1 MHNFKKAA
9 AFVMAAV
16 LALSL
21 AVTAF
26 AWEYT
31 VEEGDSLWLIAQKE
45 LGSGYRW
52 TEIYE
57 ENKDTI
63 KDPDLIYVGQVL
75 HIGEGEQP
83 GRPAPEQ
90 KPTAPAQPEKVE
102 KPEEKSSAYTYEFNG
117 MAGPETAQFDLRAD
131 GTCRFSLPGNRM
143 LSDAY
148 VGAYTREGSVVT
160 VKGLTNEVPGAEHP
174 IPGLWSW
181 IDSKTGDSVIVV
193 DDAAGTFQPQGAD
206 NAPAA
211 PAADFAN
218 VSYASNAGAQV
229 MDIYLP
235 ENASGPSPVIVAVH
249 GGGFAFGSQTMD
261 IIQPVI
267 RAGTANGY
275 VVAAIDYRKS
285 GEAAFPAAVADTK
298 AAVRYLKANA
308 ETYGIDPEKV
318 VIWGESAGAYLSV
331 MTALTPEV
339 TELNGDVKDW
349 ADQSSRVAAL
359 VDFYGPV
366 EFYTMDDEYASLGVS
381 DTVYS
386 TEESF
391 ESKFVGQAVGK
402 DKETTYQT
410 WWRTYEDQLPE
421 DFTLSAWIQAGDAD
435 ASVPYTQSRNLAQGL
450 KEVIGENNVRFGI
463 IEGADHMDDLF
474 YTDENLSAIFA
485 WLGEVLK

>member
-1 MHNFKKAA
+1 MRNFKNAA
-9 AFVMAAV
+9 ALVMAV
-16 LALSL
+16 ILTLSL

-26 AWEYT
+26 AREYT
-31 VEEGDSLWLIAQKE
+31 VQEGDSLWLIAQKE
-45 LGSGYRW
+45 LGRGCRW

-57 ENKDTI
+57 ENKDTVAN
-63 KDPDLIYVGQVL
+63 PDLIYAGQVL
-75 HIGEGEQP
+75 RIGEGEQP
-83 GRPAPEQ
+83 GQPAPEQ
-90 KPTAPAQPEKVE
+90 KPAAPGQPEKDE
-102 KPEEKSSAYTYEFNG
+102 EPEEKSSAYTYAFSG

-131 GTCRFSLPGNRM
+131 GTCRFSLPGNMM

-148 VGAYTREGSVVT
+148 VGTYTREGSVVT
-160 VKGLTNEVPGAEHP
+160 VKGLTNEVPDAEHP
-174 IPGLWSW
+174 VPGLWSW

-193 DDAAGTFQPQGAD
+193 DDAAGTFRPQGAD
-206 NAPAA
+206 NALAA

-218 VSYASNAGAQV
+218 VSYASNADAQV

-261 IIQPVI
+261 ILWPVI

-285 GEAAFPAAVADTK
+285 GEAAFPAAAADTK
-298 AAVRYLKANA
+298 AAVRYLKAHA

-339 TELNGDVKDW
+339 AELNGDVKDW

-366 EFYTMDDEYASLGVS
+366 EFYTMDNEYASLG
-381 DTVYS
+381 TENTTYS

-402 DKETTYQT
+402 DKETTYKT
-410 WWRTYEDQLPE
+410 WWRTYEDRLPE
-421 DFTLSAWIQAGDAD
+421 DFALRAWIQAGDAD

-450 KEVIGENNVRFGI
+450 KEVIGEDNVRFSI
-463 IEGADHMDDLF
+463 IEGADHMDGLF
-474 YTDENLSAIFA
+474 YTDENLSSIFV
-485 WLGEVLK
+485 WLGEALK

>member
-1 MHNFKKAA
+1 MRNFKNAA
-9 AFVMAAV
+9 ALVMAV
-16 LALSL
+16 ILTLSL

-26 AWEYT
+26 AREYT
-31 VEEGDSLWLIAQKE
+31 VQEGDSLWLIAQKE
-45 LGSGYRW
+45 LGRGCRW

-57 ENKDTI
+57 ENKDTVAN
-63 KDPDLIYVGQVL
+63 PDLIYAGQVL
-75 HIGEGEQP
+75 RIGEGEQP
-83 GRPAPEQ
+83 GQPAPEQ
-90 KPTAPAQPEKVE
+90 KPAAPGQPEKDE
-102 KPEEKSSAYTYEFNG
+102 EPEEKSSAYTC

-131 GTCRFSLPGNRM
+131 GTCRFSLPGNMM

-148 VGAYTREGSVVT
+148 VGTYTREGSVVT
-160 VKGLTNEVPGAEHP
+160 VKGLTNEVPDAEHP
-174 IPGLWSW
+174 VPGLWSW

-193 DDAAGTFQPQGAD
+193 DDAAGTFRPQGAD
-206 NAPAA
+206 NALAA

-218 VSYASNAGAQV
+218 VSYASNADAQV

-261 IIQPVI
+261 ILWPVI

-285 GEAAFPAAVADTK
+285 GEAAFPAAAADTK
-298 AAVRYLKANA
+298 AAVRYLKAHA

-339 TELNGDVKDW
+339 AELNGDVKDW

-366 EFYTMDDEYASLGVS
+366 EFYTMDDEYASLG
-381 DTVYS
+381 TENTTYS

-402 DKETTYQT
+402 DKETTYKT
-410 WWRTYEDQLPE
+410 WWRTYEDRLPE
-421 DFTLSAWIQAGDAD
+421 DFALRAWIQAGDAD

-450 KEVIGENNVRFGI
+450 KEVIGEDNVRFSI
-463 IEGADHMDDLF
+463 IEGADHMDGLF
-474 YTDENLSAIFA
+474 YTDENLSSIFV
-485 WLGEVLK
+485 WLGEALK

>member
-211 PAADFAN
+211 PTADFAN
-218 VSYASNAGAQV
+218 VSYTSNAGAQV

-235 ENASGPSPVIVAVH
+235 EKATGSDPVIVAVH

-267 RAGTANGY
+267 RAGTANG
-275 VVAAIDYRKS
+275 
-285 GEAAFPAAVADTK
+285 
-298 AAVRYLKANA
+298 L
-308 ETYGIDPEKV
+308 
-318 VIWGESAGAYLSV
+318 W
-331 MTALTPEV
+331 
-339 TELNGDVKDW
+339 
-349 ADQSSRVAAL
+349 
-359 VDFYGPV
+359 
-366 EFYTMDDEYASLGVS
+366 
-381 DTVYS
+381 
-386 TEESF
+386 
-391 ESKFVGQAVGK
+391 
-402 DKETTYQT
+402 
-410 WWRTYEDQLPE
+410 
-421 DFTLSAWIQAGDAD
+421 
-435 ASVPYTQSRNLAQGL
+435 
-450 KEVIGENNVRFGI
+450 
-463 IEGADHMDDLF
+463 
-474 YTDENLSAIFA
+474 
-485 WLGEVLK
+485 